1 MKNLKLITIA
11 ISLILITGCGFKII
25 DKRELLN
32 FNIKEI
38 STSGDKRINFELKN
52 KLSDYNDTNS
62 SKVIKI
68 ELDTKK
74 TKSIKEKN
82 ISNEITKYQIKVIV
96 NVKLIKTDNTNN
108 LEFTIERE
116 GDYVVA
122 DKFSQTLNNEKRRL
136 EFIRQTLTEM
146 LTTNSIN
153 NSNEI
158 SESELKGRAAFSDNL
173 LRKLE
178 VSKNREAHVL
188 EEIKDNLNEVSK
200 IEKQKEKIIKR
211 KE

>member
-11 ISLILITGCGFKII
+11 ISLILLTGCGFKVI

-38 STSGDKRINFELKN
+38 STNGDKRINFELKN

-96 NVKLIKTDNTNN
+96 NVKLIKTDNINN
-108 LEFTIERE
+108 LEFTIEHE

-122 DKFSQTLNNEKRRL
+122 DKFSQTLNNEKKL
-136 EFIRQTLTEM
+136 IRNITEK
-146 LTTNSIN
+146 
-153 NSNEI
+153 I
-158 SESELKGRAAFSDNL
+158 SESIIGEIIN
-173 LRKLE
+173 KLN
-178 VSKNREAHVL
+178 V
-188 EEIKDNLNEVSK
+188 I
-200 IEKQKEKIIKR
+200 
-211 KE
+211 

>member
-11 ISLILITGCGFKII
+11 ISLILLTGCGFKIV
-25 DKRELLN
+25 DKLELLN

-38 STSGDKRINFELKN
+38 STIGDKRINFELKN
-52 KLSDYNDTNS
+52 KLSGYNDTNS

-96 NVKLIKTDNTNN
+96 NVKLIKIDNTNN

-122 DKFSQTLNNEKRRL
+122 DKFSQTLNNEKKL
-136 EFIRQTLTEM
+136 IRNITEK
-146 LTTNSIN
+146 
-153 NSNEI
+153 I
-158 SESELKGRAAFSDNL
+158 SESIIG
-173 LRKLE
+173 
-178 VSKNREAHVL
+178 
-188 EEIKDNLNEVSK
+188 EIINKFNV
-200 IEKQKEKIIKR
+200 I
-211 KE
+211 

>member
-11 ISLILITGCGFKII
+11 ISLILLTGCGFKVI

-38 STSGDKRINFELKN
+38 STNGDRRINFQLKN

-122 DKFSQTLNNEKRRL
+122 DKFSQTLNNEKKL
-136 EFIRQTLTEM
+136 IRNITEK
-146 LTTNSIN
+146 
-153 NSNEI
+153 I
-158 SESELKGRAAFSDNL
+158 SESIIGEIIN
-173 LRKLE
+173 KLN
-178 VSKNREAHVL
+178 V
-188 EEIKDNLNEVSK
+188 I
-200 IEKQKEKIIKR
+200 
-211 KE
+211 

>member
-11 ISLILITGCGFKII
+11 ISLILLTGCGFKII

-38 STSGDKRINFELKN
+38 STNGDKRINFELKN

-96 NVKLIKTDNTNN
+96 NVKLIKIDNTNN

-122 DKFSQTLNNEKRRL
+122 DKFSQTLNNEKKITRN
-136 EFIRQTLTEM
+136 ITEK
-146 LTTNSIN
+146 
-153 NSNEI
+153 I
-158 SESELKGRAAFSDNL
+158 SESIIGEIIN
-173 LRKLE
+173 KLN
-178 VSKNREAHVL
+178 V
-188 EEIKDNLNEVSK
+188 I
-200 IEKQKEKIIKR
+200 
-211 KE
+211 

>member
-11 ISLILITGCGFKII
+11 ISLILLTGCGFKII

-38 STSGDKRINFELKN
+38 STNGDKRINFELKN

-82 ISNEITKYQIKVIV
+82 ISNEITKYQIKIIV

-122 DKFSQTLNNEKRRL
+122 DKFSQTLNNEKKL
-136 EFIRQTLTEM
+136 IRNITEK
-146 LTTNSIN
+146 
-153 NSNEI
+153 I
-158 SESELKGRAAFSDNL
+158 SESIIGEIIN
-173 LRKLE
+173 KL
-178 VSKNREAHVL
+178 NA
-188 EEIKDNLNEVSK
+188 I
-200 IEKQKEKIIKR
+200 
-211 KE
+211 

>member
-11 ISLILITGCGFKII
+11 ISLVLLTGCGFKII

-32 FNIKEI
+32 FNIKKI
-38 STSGDKRINFELKN
+38 STIGDRRINFELKN
-52 KLSDYNDTNS
+52 KLSDYNNTDS

-82 ISNEITKYQIKVIV
+82 ISNEITKYQIRVIV
-96 NVKLIKTDNTNN
+96 NVKLVKTDNTNN

-122 DKFSQTLNNEKRRL
+122 DKFSQTLNNEKKL
-136 EFIRQTLTEM
+136 IRNITEK
-146 LTTNSIN
+146 
-153 NSNEI
+153 I
-158 SESELKGRAAFSDNL
+158 SESIIGEIIN
-173 LRKLE
+173 KLN
-178 VSKNREAHVL
+178 V
-188 EEIKDNLNEVSK
+188 I
-200 IEKQKEKIIKR
+200 
-211 KE
+211 

>member
-11 ISLILITGCGFKII
+11 ISLILLTGCGFKII

-38 STSGDKRINFELKN
+38 STNGDKRINFELKN

-96 NVKLIKTDNTNN
+96 NVKLIKTNNINN

-122 DKFSQTLNNEKRRL
+122 DKFSQTLNNEKKL
-136 EFIRQTLTEM
+136 IRNITEK
-146 LTTNSIN
+146 
-153 NSNEI
+153 I
-158 SESELKGRAAFSDNL
+158 SESIIVEIIN
-173 LRKLE
+173 KLN
-178 VSKNREAHVL
+178 V
-188 EEIKDNLNEVSK
+188 I
-200 IEKQKEKIIKR
+200 
-211 KE
+211 

>member
-11 ISLILITGCGFKII
+11 ISLILLTGCGFKVI

-38 STSGDKRINFELKN
+38 STNGDKRINFELKN

-82 ISNEITKYQIKVIV
+82 ISNEITKYQIKVLV

-122 DKFSQTLNNEKRRL
+122 DKFSQTLNNEKKL
-136 EFIRQTLTEM
+136 IRNITEK
-146 LTTNSIN
+146 
-153 NSNEI
+153 I
-158 SESELKGRAAFSDNL
+158 SESIIGEIIN
-173 LRKLE
+173 KLN
-178 VSKNREAHVL
+178 V
-188 EEIKDNLNEVSK
+188 I
-200 IEKQKEKIIKR
+200 
-211 KE
+211 

>member
-11 ISLILITGCGFKII
+11 ISLILLTGCGFKVI

-38 STSGDKRINFELKN
+38 STNGDKRINFELKN

-82 ISNEITKYQIKVIV
+82 ISNEVTKYQIKVIV
-96 NVKLIKTDNTNN
+96 NVKLIKTDNTND

-122 DKFSQTLNNEKRRL
+122 DKFSQTLNNEKKI
-136 EFIRQTLTEM
+136 IRNITEK
-146 LTTNSIN
+146 
-153 NSNEI
+153 I
-158 SESELKGRAAFSDNL
+158 SESIIGEIIN
-173 LRKLE
+173 KLN
-178 VSKNREAHVL
+178 V
-188 EEIKDNLNEVSK
+188 I
-200 IEKQKEKIIKR
+200 
-211 KE
+211 

>member
-11 ISLILITGCGFKII
+11 ISLILLTGCGFKII

-38 STSGDKRINFELKN
+38 STNGDKRINFELKN

-96 NVKLIKTDNTNN
+96 NVKLIKTDNTSN

-122 DKFSQTLNNEKRRL
+122 DKFSQTLNNEKKI
-136 EFIRQTLTEM
+136 IRNITEK
-146 LTTNSIN
+146 
-153 NSNEI
+153 I
-158 SESELKGRAAFSDNL
+158 SESIIGEIIN
-173 LRKLE
+173 KL
-178 VSKNREAHVL
+178 NA
-188 EEIKDNLNEVSK
+188 I
-200 IEKQKEKIIKR
+200 
-211 KE
+211 

>member
-11 ISLILITGCGFKII
+11 ISLILLTGCGFKVI

-38 STSGDKRINFELKN
+38 STNGDKRINFELKN

-62 SKVIKI
+62 SKIIKI

-122 DKFSQTLNNEKRRL
+122 DKFSQTLNNEKKL
-136 EFIRQTLTEM
+136 IRNITEK
-146 LTTNSIN
+146 
-153 NSNEI
+153 I
-158 SESELKGRAAFSDNL
+158 SESIIGEIIN
-173 LRKLE
+173 KLN
-178 VSKNREAHVL
+178 V
-188 EEIKDNLNEVSK
+188 I
-200 IEKQKEKIIKR
+200 
-211 KE
+211 

>member
-11 ISLILITGCGFKII
+11 ISLILLTGCGFKII

-38 STSGDKRINFELKN
+38 STYGDKRINFELKN
-52 KLSDYNDTNS
+52 KLSDYNNTNS

-74 TKSIKEKN
+74 NKSIKEKN
-82 ISNEITKYQIKVIV
+82 ISNEITKYQIKVVV

-116 GDYVVA
+116 GDYIVA
-122 DKFSQTLNNEKRRL
+122 DKFSQTLNNEKKI
-136 EFIRQTLTEM
+136 IRNITEK
-146 LTTNSIN
+146 
-153 NSNEI
+153 I
-158 SESELKGRAAFSDNL
+158 SESIIGEIIN
-173 LRKLE
+173 KLN
-178 VSKNREAHVL
+178 V
-188 EEIKDNLNEVSK
+188 I
-200 IEKQKEKIIKR
+200 
-211 KE
+211 

>member
-11 ISLILITGCGFKII
+11 ISLILLTGCGFKII

-38 STSGDKRINFELKN
+38 STNGDKRINFELRN
-52 KLSDYNDTNS
+52 KLSDYNDTDS

-96 NVKLIKTDNTNN
+96 NVKLIKIDNTNN

-122 DKFSQTLNNEKRRL
+122 DKFSQTLNNEKKL
-136 EFIRQTLTEM
+136 IRNITEK
-146 LTTNSIN
+146 
-153 NSNEI
+153 I
-158 SESELKGRAAFSDNL
+158 SESIIGEIIN
-173 LRKLE
+173 KLN
-178 VSKNREAHVL
+178 V
-188 EEIKDNLNEVSK
+188 I
-200 IEKQKEKIIKR
+200 
-211 KE
+211 

>member
-1 MKNLKLITIA
+1 MKNLKIITIA
-11 ISLILITGCGFKII
+11 ISLILLTGCGFKVI

-38 STSGDKRINFELKN
+38 STNGDKRINFELKN
-52 KLSDYNDTNS
+52 KLSDYNDINS

-122 DKFSQTLNNEKRRL
+122 DKFSQTLNNEKKL
-136 EFIRQTLTEM
+136 IRNITEK
-146 LTTNSIN
+146 
-153 NSNEI
+153 I
-158 SESELKGRAAFSDNL
+158 SESIIGEIIN
-173 LRKLE
+173 KLN
-178 VSKNREAHVL
+178 V
-188 EEIKDNLNEVSK
+188 I
-200 IEKQKEKIIKR
+200 
-211 KE
+211 

>member
-11 ISLILITGCGFKII
+11 ISLILLTGCGFKIV

-38 STSGDKRINFELKN
+38 STIGDKRINFELKN

-122 DKFSQTLNNEKRRL
+122 DKFSQTLNNEKKL
-136 EFIRQTLTEM
+136 IRNITEK
-146 LTTNSIN
+146 
-153 NSNEI
+153 I
-158 SESELKGRAAFSDNL
+158 SESIIGEIIN
-173 LRKLE
+173 KLN
-178 VSKNREAHVL
+178 V
-188 EEIKDNLNEVSK
+188 I
-200 IEKQKEKIIKR
+200 
-211 KE
+211 

>member
-11 ISLILITGCGFKII
+11 ISLILLTGCGFKII

-38 STSGDKRINFELKN
+38 STNGDKRINFELRN
-52 KLSDYNDTNS
+52 KLSDYNDTDS

-82 ISNEITKYQIKVIV
+82 ISNEITKYQIKVLV

-122 DKFSQTLNNEKRRL
+122 DKFSQTLNNEKKL
-136 EFIRQTLTEM
+136 IR
-146 LTTNSIN
+146 N
-153 NSNEI
+153 I
-158 SESELKGRAAFSDNL
+158 SEEIYEDIIGEIIN
-173 LRKLE
+173 KLN
-178 VSKNREAHVL
+178 V
-188 EEIKDNLNEVSK
+188 I
-200 IEKQKEKIIKR
+200 
-211 KE
+211 

>member
-1 MKNLKLITIA
+1 MKNVKLITIA
-11 ISLILITGCGFKII
+11 ISLILLTGCGFKII

-38 STSGDKRINFELKN
+38 STNGDKRINFELKN

-122 DKFSQTLNNEKRRL
+122 DKFSQTLNNEKKL
-136 EFIRQTLTEM
+136 IRNITEK
-146 LTTNSIN
+146 
-153 NSNEI
+153 I
-158 SESELKGRAAFSDNL
+158 SESIIGEIIN
-173 LRKLE
+173 KLN
-178 VSKNREAHVL
+178 V
-188 EEIKDNLNEVSK
+188 I
-200 IEKQKEKIIKR
+200 
-211 KE
+211 

>member
-11 ISLILITGCGFKII
+11 ISLILLTGCGFKIV

-38 STSGDKRINFELKN
+38 STIGDKRINFELKN
-52 KLSDYNDTNS
+52 KLSGYKDTNS

-96 NVKLIKTDNTNN
+96 NVKLIKIDNTNN

-122 DKFSQTLNNEKRRL
+122 DKFSQTLNNEKKL
-136 EFIRQTLTEM
+136 IRNITEK
-146 LTTNSIN
+146 
-153 NSNEI
+153 I
-158 SESELKGRAAFSDNL
+158 SESIIGEIIN
-173 LRKLE
+173 KLN
-178 VSKNREAHVL
+178 V
-188 EEIKDNLNEVSK
+188 I
-200 IEKQKEKIIKR
+200 
-211 KE
+211 

>member
-11 ISLILITGCGFKII
+11 ISLILLTGCGFKII

-38 STSGDKRINFELKN
+38 STNGDKRINFELKN

-82 ISNEITKYQIKVIV
+82 ISNEITKYQIRVIV
-96 NVKLIKTDNTNN
+96 NVKLVKTDNTNN

-122 DKFSQTLNNEKRRL
+122 DKFSQTLNNEKKL
-136 EFIRQTLTEM
+136 IRNITEK
-146 LTTNSIN
+146 
-153 NSNEI
+153 I
-158 SESELKGRAAFSDNL
+158 SESIIGEIIN
-173 LRKLE
+173 KL
-178 VSKNREAHVL
+178 NA
-188 EEIKDNLNEVSK
+188 I
-200 IEKQKEKIIKR
+200 
-211 KE
+211 

>member
-11 ISLILITGCGFKII
+11 ISLVLLTGCGFKII
-25 DKRELLN
+25 DNRELLN

-38 STSGDKRINFELKN
+38 STIGDKRINFELKN
-52 KLSDYNDTNS
+52 KLSDYNNTDS

-122 DKFSQTLNNEKRRL
+122 DKFSQTLNNEKKL
-136 EFIRQTLTEM
+136 IRNITEK
-146 LTTNSIN
+146 
-153 NSNEI
+153 I
-158 SESELKGRAAFSDNL
+158 SESIIAEIIN
-173 LRKLE
+173 KLN
-178 VSKNREAHVL
+178 V
-188 EEIKDNLNEVSK
+188 I
-200 IEKQKEKIIKR
+200 
-211 KE
+211 

>member
-11 ISLILITGCGFKII
+11 ISLILLTGCGFKII

-38 STSGDKRINFELKN
+38 STNGDKRINFELKN

-62 SKVIKI
+62 NKVIKI

-122 DKFSQTLNNEKRRL
+122 DKFSQTLNNEKKL
-136 EFIRQTLTEM
+136 IRNITEK
-146 LTTNSIN
+146 
-153 NSNEI
+153 I
-158 SESELKGRAAFSDNL
+158 SESIIGEIIN
-173 LRKLE
+173 KLN
-178 VSKNREAHVL
+178 V
-188 EEIKDNLNEVSK
+188 I
-200 IEKQKEKIIKR
+200 
-211 KE
+211 

>member
-1 MKNLKLITIA
+1 MKKLKLITIA
-11 ISLILITGCGFKII
+11 ISLILLTGCGFKVI

-38 STSGDKRINFELKN
+38 STNGDKRINFELKN

-122 DKFSQTLNNEKRRL
+122 DKFSQTLNNEKKL
-136 EFIRQTLTEM
+136 IRNITEK
-146 LTTNSIN
+146 
-153 NSNEI
+153 I
-158 SESELKGRAAFSDNL
+158 SESIIGEIIN
-173 LRKLE
+173 KLN
-178 VSKNREAHVL
+178 V
-188 EEIKDNLNEVSK
+188 I
-200 IEKQKEKIIKR
+200 
-211 KE
+211 

>member
-11 ISLILITGCGFKII
+11 ISLILLTGCGFKVI

-38 STSGDKRINFELKN
+38 STNGDKRINFELKN

-96 NVKLIKTDNTNN
+96 NVKLIKTDNINN
-108 LEFTIERE
+108 LEFTIEHE

-122 DKFSQTLNNEKRRL
+122 DKFSQTLNNEKKL
-136 EFIRQTLTEM
+136 IRNITEK
-146 LTTNSIN
+146 
-153 NSNEI
+153 I
-158 SESELKGRAAFSDNL
+158 SESIIGEIIN
-173 LRKLE
+173 KL
-178 VSKNREAHVL
+178 NA
-188 EEIKDNLNEVSK
+188 I
-200 IEKQKEKIIKR
+200 
-211 KE
+211 

>member
-1 MKNLKLITIA
+1 MKNLKLITIT
-11 ISLILITGCGFKII
+11 ISLVLLTGCGFKII

-38 STSGDKRINFELKN
+38 STYGDKRINFELKN
-52 KLSDYNDTNS
+52 KLSDYNNTDS

-82 ISNEITKYQIKVIV
+82 ISNEITKYQIKVVV

-122 DKFSQTLNNEKRRL
+122 DKFSQTLNNEKKL
-136 EFIRQTLTEM
+136 IRNITEK
-146 LTTNSIN
+146 
-153 NSNEI
+153 I
-158 SESELKGRAAFSDNL
+158 SESIIGEIIN
-173 LRKLE
+173 KLN
-178 VSKNREAHVL
+178 V
-188 EEIKDNLNEVSK
+188 I
-200 IEKQKEKIIKR
+200 
-211 KE
+211 

>member
-11 ISLILITGCGFKII
+11 ILLILLTSCGFKII

-38 STSGDKRINFELKN
+38 STKGDRKINFQLKN

-62 SKVIKI
+62 SKVIRI

-122 DKFSQTLNNEKRRL
+122 DKFSQTLNNEKKL
-136 EFIRQTLTEM
+136 IRNITEK
-146 LTTNSIN
+146 
-153 NSNEI
+153 I
-158 SESELKGRAAFSDNL
+158 SESIIGEIIN
-173 LRKLE
+173 KLN
-178 VSKNREAHVL
+178 V
-188 EEIKDNLNEVSK
+188 I
-200 IEKQKEKIIKR
+200 
-211 KE
+211 

>member
-11 ISLILITGCGFKII
+11 ISLILLTGCGFKII

-38 STSGDKRINFELKN
+38 NTNGDKRINFELKN

-122 DKFSQTLNNEKRRL
+122 DKFSQTLNNEKKL
-136 EFIRQTLTEM
+136 IRNITEK
-146 LTTNSIN
+146 
-153 NSNEI
+153 I
-158 SESELKGRAAFSDNL
+158 SESIIGEIIN
-173 LRKLE
+173 KLN
-178 VSKNREAHVL
+178 V
-188 EEIKDNLNEVSK
+188 I
-200 IEKQKEKIIKR
+200 
-211 KE
+211 

>member
-11 ISLILITGCGFKII
+11 ISIILLTGCGFKII

-38 STSGDKRINFELKN
+38 STNGDKRINFELKN

-62 SKVIKI
+62 SKIIKI

-82 ISNEITKYQIKVIV
+82 ISNEITKYQIKVLV
-96 NVKLIKTDNTNN
+96 SVKLIKTDNTNN
-108 LEFTIERE
+108 FEFTVERE

-122 DKFSQTLNNEKRRL
+122 DKFSQTLNNEKKL
-136 EFIRQTLTEM
+136 IRNITEK
-146 LTTNSIN
+146 
-153 NSNEI
+153 I
-158 SESELKGRAAFSDNL
+158 SESIIG
-173 LRKLE
+173 
-178 VSKNREAHVL
+178 
-188 EEIKDNLNEVSK
+188 EIKN
-200 IEKQKEKIIKR
+200 
-211 KE
+211 

>member
-11 ISLILITGCGFKII
+11 ISLILLTGCGFKVI

-38 STSGDKRINFELKN
+38 STNGDKRINFELRN
-52 KLSDYNDTNS
+52 KLSDYNDTDS

-122 DKFSQTLNNEKRRL
+122 DKFSQTLNNEKKL
-136 EFIRQTLTEM
+136 IRNITEK
-146 LTTNSIN
+146 
-153 NSNEI
+153 I
-158 SESELKGRAAFSDNL
+158 SESIISEIIN
-173 LRKLE
+173 KLN
-178 VSKNREAHVL
+178 V
-188 EEIKDNLNEVSK
+188 I
-200 IEKQKEKIIKR
+200 
-211 KE
+211 

>member
-11 ISLILITGCGFKII
+11 ISLILLTGCGFKIV

-32 FNIKEI
+32 FDIKEI
-38 STSGDKRINFELKN
+38 STIGDKRINFELKN

-62 SKVIKI
+62 SKIIKI

-96 NVKLIKTDNTNN
+96 NVKLIKIDNTNN

-122 DKFSQTLNNEKRRL
+122 DKFSQTLNNEKKL
-136 EFIRQTLTEM
+136 IRNITEK
-146 LTTNSIN
+146 
-153 NSNEI
+153 I
-158 SESELKGRAAFSDNL
+158 SESIIG
-173 LRKLE
+173 
-178 VSKNREAHVL
+178 
-188 EEIKDNLNEVSK
+188 EIINKFNV
-200 IEKQKEKIIKR
+200 I
-211 KE
+211 

>member
-11 ISLILITGCGFKII
+11 ISLILLTGCGFKII

-38 STSGDKRINFELKN
+38 STNGDKRINFELKN

-122 DKFSQTLNNEKRRL
+122 DKFSQTLNNEKKL
-136 EFIRQTLTEM
+136 IR
-146 LTTNSIN
+146 N
-153 NSNEI
+153 I
-158 SESELKGRAAFSDNL
+158 SEEIYEDIIGEIIN
-173 LRKLE
+173 KLN
-178 VSKNREAHVL
+178 V
-188 EEIKDNLNEVSK
+188 I
-200 IEKQKEKIIKR
+200 
-211 KE
+211 

>member
-11 ISLILITGCGFKII
+11 ISLILLTGCGFKII

-38 STSGDKRINFELKN
+38 STNGDKRINFELKN

-96 NVKLIKTDNTNN
+96 NVKLIKIDNTNN

-122 DKFSQTLNNEKRRL
+122 DKFSQTLNNEKKL
-136 EFIRQTLTEM
+136 IRNITEK
-146 LTTNSIN
+146 
-153 NSNEI
+153 I
-158 SESELKGRAAFSDNL
+158 SESIIGEIIN
-173 LRKLE
+173 KL
-178 VSKNREAHVL
+178 NA
-188 EEIKDNLNEVSK
+188 I
-200 IEKQKEKIIKR
+200 
-211 KE
+211 

>member
-11 ISLILITGCGFKII
+11 ISLILLTGCGFKII

-38 STSGDKRINFELKN
+38 STNGDKRINFELKN

-108 LEFTIERE
+108 LEFTIERK

-122 DKFSQTLNNEKRRL
+122 DKFSQTLNNEKKL
-136 EFIRQTLTEM
+136 IRNITEK
-146 LTTNSIN
+146 
-153 NSNEI
+153 I
-158 SESELKGRAAFSDNL
+158 SESIIGEIIN
-173 LRKLE
+173 KLN
-178 VSKNREAHVL
+178 V
-188 EEIKDNLNEVSK
+188 I
-200 IEKQKEKIIKR
+200 
-211 KE
+211 